1 MILKDY
7 YIKGPLVKLQRK
19 PSNKKMG
26 KLCKGTL
33 FIKYRIFKNF
43 LNSNPIS
50 MHSNNNF
57 IKSLKLSLIFFS
69 FLRLLTHLFCFFF
82 ILK

>member
-1 MILKDY
+1 MINSSSFKDY
-7 YIKGPLVKLQRK
+7 YKKKGHLGKLQRK

-43 LNSNPIS
+43 
-50 MHSNNNF
+50 
-57 IKSLKLSLIFFS
+57 
-69 FLRLLTHLFCFFF
+69 
-82 ILK
+82 